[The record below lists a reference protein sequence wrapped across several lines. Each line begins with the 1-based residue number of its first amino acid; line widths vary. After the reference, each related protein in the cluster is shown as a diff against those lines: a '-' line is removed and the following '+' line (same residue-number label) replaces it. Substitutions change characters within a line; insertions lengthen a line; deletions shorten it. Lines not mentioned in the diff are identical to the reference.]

1 MRERPILF
9 SAPMVRAILDG
20 SKTQTRRV
28 VKGMAL
34 EWLSPDMFTPA
45 FVASTGNDMCPYGKV
60 GDRLWVKEAIRAW
73 TFIDDDGP
81 CVEYVADG
89 HIHDDATWVWKR
101 DYLPSMFMPR
111 GLSRITLEITDVRV
125 QRLQDLSEDDAR
137 AEGCERESSPEDCS
151 DMDGILNAECGYFPS
166 RSYVGGFENLWDSLN
181 AKRAPWASNPWV
193 WVVSFA
199 RLVPVARREG

>member
-1 MRERPILF
+1 MKERPILF
-9 SAPMVRAILDG
+9 SGPMVRAILNG

-45 FVASTGNDMCPYGKV
+45 FVASPENDMCPYGKV
-60 GDRLWVKEAIRAW
+60 GDQLWVKEAIRAW

-101 DYLPSMFMPR
+101 DSLPSMFMPK
-111 GLSRITLEITDVRV
+111 GLSRITLEIADVRV
-125 QRLQDLSEDDAR
+125 QRLQEISEADAV
-137 AEGCERESSPEDCS
+137 AEGV
-151 DMDGILNAECGYFPS
+151 AEYARVALGEPDALTAYGQYAF
-166 RSYVGGFENLWDSLN
+166 LWDSIN
-181 AKRAPWASNPWV
+181 AKRAPWDSNPWV
-193 WVVSFA
+193 WAITFERA
-199 RLVPVARREG
+199 A